1 MTSRDG
7 SAVVLCYHHVAD
19 RADDPLGLSVH
30 PERFA
35 EQVAR
40 LRGAA
45 DVVPLADI
53 QQRAPGRR
61 VALTFDDAY
70 ADTGDCAAPILEQA
84 GVPATVFVPTV
95 ALQPDHEFWWERL
108 VHLVLD
114 VDEPDRPALEIEL
127 AGRPLRCDVRTAAG
141 RMRAFQA
148 LNDRFARSDPKAIDA
163 ALEIIRTQLGGSVPR
178 PCPLHRKLTGDQ
190 LRALAQEGPLDV
202 GGHSRTH
209 ALLASLDE
217 EAQRDEI
224 AGARRDLEALL
235 PGPVTSFAYP
245 HGDERSF
252 DATTCALVRE
262 AGYTRAC
269 TTIAAR
275 VRRRTDRYRIPRF
288 QVQDWNGH
296 DFATTVES
304 WLAA

>member
-1 MTSRDG
+1 MTSRDD

-19 RADDPLGLSVH
+19 GADDPLGLSVH

-40 LRGAA
+40 LRGVA

-70 ADTGDCAAPILEQA
+70 ADAGDCAAPILEQA
-84 GVPATVFVPTV
+84 GVPATFFVPTA

-114 VDEPDRPALEIEL
+114 VDEPHRPALEIQL

-148 LNDRFARSDPKAIDA
+148 LNSRFARSDPKAIDV
-163 ALEIIRTQLGGSVPR
+163 ALEAAATQLGGTIPR
-178 PCPLHRKLTGDQ
+178 PCRLHGKLTSEQ
-190 LRALAQEGPLDV
+190 LIELGVRRGMEI

-209 ALLASLDE
+209 ALLSSLDE
-217 EAQRDEI
+217 NIQRDEI
-224 AGARRDLEALL
+224 AGGRRELEALV
-235 PGPVTSFAYP
+235 PGRITSFAYP
-245 HGDERSF
+245 YGYAGSF
-252 DATTCALVRE
+252 DKRTRAVVRE
-262 AGYTRAC
+262 AGYARAC
-269 TTIAAR
+269 TTIADR
-275 VRRRTDRYRIPRF
+275 VTPRSDAYRIPRY
-288 QVQDWNGH
+288 QVQDWNGD